1 MQPHDNLYILGNFNL
16 HLDNSTGITNKF
28 YEILTS
34 SNSSDMV
41 ICQATFMATG

>member
-16 HLDNSTGITNKF
+16 HLDNSTGITNTF
-28 YEILTS
+28 YES